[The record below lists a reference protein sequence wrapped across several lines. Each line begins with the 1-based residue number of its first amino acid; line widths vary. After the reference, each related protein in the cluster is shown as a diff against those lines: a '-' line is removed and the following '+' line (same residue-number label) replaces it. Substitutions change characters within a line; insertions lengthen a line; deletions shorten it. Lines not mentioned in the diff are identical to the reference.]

1 MDIHNILFGLI
12 MAVKACTFFP
22 SILVIPMKTSR
33 WCVSSV
39 LLLPLLVACG
49 GKPEPVPVA
58 PIVMVD
64 VVGAGAQERT
74 FPGEVRARQES
85 TLSFQVAGRLV
96 KRHVDAGDRVR
107 AGQVLAELDVS
118 DYALQTQAANAQLAA
133 AQAELKRAGDDLA
146 RYRALAEQQLV
157 SKSALAAQQT
167 AFDAAQAQVRAA
179 QAQRDVT
186 ANQAGYAQLRAPADG
201 VIASRQ
207 AEPGQVLAA
216 GQPVLVMAADS
227 GREVLIALPEASI
240 GDYAVGQ
247 PASVELWNAPGQR
260 LAGSIREIAA
270 AADAQTRTYAARVT
284 IEDAGAV
291 TLGQSAR
298 VHLAAA
304 GAPLSVPLGA
314 VQGESGSQQ
323 AAVFTVDP
331 ASMTLKRVPVNVARW
346 GQQRAEL
353 AAGVSA
359 GQWVVAAGG
368 HLLAD
373 GQQVRAVDRDNR
385 PLKAPAA
392 PAAAVK
398 AGE

>member
-1 MDIHNILFGLI
+1 
-12 MAVKACTFFP
+12 
-22 SILVIPMKTSR
+22 MKTSR

-39 LLLPLLVACG
+39 LLLPLLAACG

-64 VVGAGAQERT
+64 VVGAGAQERA

-118 DYALQTQAANAQLAA
+118 DYALQTQAAAAQLAA

-157 SKSALAAQQT
+157 SQSALAAQQT

-179 QAQRDVT
+179 QAQRNVT
-186 ANQAGYAQLRAPADG
+186 ANQAAYAQLRAPADG

-207 AEPGQVLAA
+207 AEAGQVLAA

-247 PASVELWNAPGQR
+247 PASIELWNAPGQR
-260 LAGSIREIAA
+260 LTGSVREIAA
-270 AADAQTRTYAARVT
+270 AADAQTRTYAARVA
-284 IEDAGAV
+284 IDAAESV

-314 VQGESGSQQ
+314 VQGQLGSAE
-323 AAVFTVDP
+323 AAVFTLDP
-331 ASMTLKRVPVNVARW
+331 ASMTLKRVPVSVARW

-353 AAGVSA
+353 SAGLSA

-385 PLKAPAA
+385 PLSVPAA
-392 PAAAVK
+392 SATAAK

>member
-1 MDIHNILFGLI
+1 
-12 MAVKACTFFP
+12 
-22 SILVIPMKTSR
+22 MKTSR
-33 WCVSSV
+33 WCVTSV
-39 LLLPLLVACG
+39 LLLPLFTACG
-49 GKPEPVPVA
+49 GKPEAA
-58 PIVMVD
+58 PAAPTVLVD
-64 VVGAGAQERT
+64 VVGQGSQERT
-74 FPGEVRARQES
+74 FPGEVHARQES

-157 SKSALAAQQT
+157 SQSALAAQKT

-207 AEPGQVLAA
+207 AEPGQVLSA
-216 GQPVLVMAADS
+216 GQPVLMLATDK

-247 PASVELWNAPGQR
+247 PASVELWNAPGKR

-270 AADAQTRTYAARVT
+270 AADAQARTYAARVA
-284 IEDAGAV
+284 IEETDAV

-298 VHLAAA
+298 VHLALA

>member
-1 MDIHNILFGLI
+1 
-12 MAVKACTFFP
+12 
-22 SILVIPMKTSR
+22 MKNCLR
-33 WCVSSV
+33 WSPLL
-39 LLLPLLVACG
+39 LLLPLFTGCRA
-49 GKPEPVPVA
+49 PEPA
-58 PIVMVD
+58 PASAPTVLVEA
-64 VVGAGAQERT
+64 VGQGQGEQAFA
-74 FPGEVRARQES
+74 GEVRARQES
-85 TLSFQVAGRLV
+85 TLAFQVGGRLV

-118 DYALQTQAANAQLAA
+118 DYALQTQAASAQLAA
-133 AQAELKRAGDDLA
+133 AEAERKRAGDDLA

-157 SKSALAAQQT
+157 SQSALAAQQT

-186 ANQAGYAQLRAPADG
+186 ANQAAYAQLRAPADG

-207 AEPGQVLAA
+207 AEAGQVLAA

-227 GREVLIALPEASI
+227 GREVLIALPESSI

-247 PASVELWNAPGQR
+247 AASVELWNAPGQR
-260 LAGSIREIAA
+260 LTGSIREIAA
-270 AADAQTRTYAARVT
+270 AADAQTRTYAARVA
-284 IEDAGAV
+284 IDAADAV

-298 VHLAAA
+298 VHLAVV

-314 VQGESGSQQ
+314 VQGQLGSAD
-323 AAVFTVDP
+323 AAVFTLDP
-331 ASMTLKRVPVNVARW
+331 ASMTLKRVPVSVARW

-353 AAGVSA
+353 SAGLSA

-385 PLKAPAA
+385 PLSVPAA
-392 PAAAVK
+392 SATAAK